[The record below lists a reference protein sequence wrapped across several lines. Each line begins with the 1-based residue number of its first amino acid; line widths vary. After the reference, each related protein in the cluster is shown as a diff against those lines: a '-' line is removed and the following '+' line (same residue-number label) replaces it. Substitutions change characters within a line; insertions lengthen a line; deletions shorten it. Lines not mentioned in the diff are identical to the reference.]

1 MAKLTVRVTPR
12 AGRDDVEGFDS
23 TGTLRVRVRAAPA
36 DGLANAAVA
45 ALLAKA
51 LGLPGRDVVLVR
63 GGASRVKVFEVPLG
77 VEDVRARLAGSGG

>member
-1 MAKLTVRVTPR
+1 VRVTPR

-36 DGLANAAVA
+36 DGQANAAVA

-51 LGLPGRDVVLVR
+51 LGLPGRDVALVY
-63 GGASRVKVFEVPLG
+63 GGNARVKVFDVPLSEG
-77 VEDVRARLAGSGG
+77 ELGARLAGYGG

>member
-1 MAKLTVRVTPR
+1 VTPR

-36 DGLANAAVA
+36 DGQANAAVA

>member
-36 DGLANAAVA
+36 DGQANAAVA